1 MRVWFTSDPHWGHE
15 FVAKDRGF
23 ASAAEHDE
31 WLDDVYRTH
40 FADTDTVWWLGDLT
54 IRLPVKEAVAR
65 CTDTQPLAKH
75 HLVFGNH
82 DKGHPMHRHA
92 YRSYDDY
99 ADFDS
104 VQPFARRRGHN
115 RVDILMSH
123 FPYNAPGGDHTEIN
137 RYPQWRLPDLGSP
150 LIHGHT
156 HSDERV
162 SFTENG
168 TVQVHVG
175 IDAWK
180 RPVSLDEVLDLIRE
194 SRLP

>member
-1 MRVWFTSDPHWGHE
+1 MRVWFTSDPHWGHD

-23 ASAAEHDE
+23 DSAEEHDA
-31 WLDDVYRTH
+31 WLADVYRTH
-40 FADTDTVWWLGDLT
+40 FTDTDTIWWLGDLT
-54 IRLPVKEAVAR
+54 VRLPVWDAVDR
-65 CTDTQPLAKH
+65 CTDTAENAKH

-92 YRSYDDY
+92 YKSFDDY
-99 ADFDS
+99 VGFDS
-104 VQPFARRRGHN
+104 IQPFARRRGRN
-115 RVDILMSH
+115 GRDILLSH
-123 FPYNAPGGDHTEIN
+123 FPYAGDHTEDE
-137 RYPQWRLPDLGSP
+137 RYPQWRLPDLGLP

-156 HSDERV
+156 HSDQKV
-162 SFTENG
+162 TFTENG

-180 RPVSLDEVLDLIRE
+180 RPVSLDEVLDLINE